1 MIKTIICDDESA
13 SIDII
18 QIYVKEENPMIEIV
32 GTARNG
38 LDALKLIM
46 DKSPEIVFMDIH
58 MPFLNGLEV
67 IEKVLKEKVE
77 TKFIIITAYE
87 SFEYARQAL
96 KLGAVDI
103 LPKPVD
109 FKQLGEAVNQA
120 IGFQFTA
127 CNVVNQALDYIHG
140 HYYEEIRLV
149 KLSEIAYCTE
159 SHLSR
164 EFKKHMGETILSY
177 IHRFRV
183 DKAIS
188 LMLKGQLSIQE
199 ISEKVGYL
207 NVNNFYKYFKE
218 FKGRTPG
225 VYMNELHAK

>member
-1 MIKTIICDDESA
+1 MIKTVICDDESA

-18 QIYVKEENPMIEIV
+18 QIYVKEENPMLEIV

-38 LDALKLIM
+38 LDALKLIT
-46 DKSPEIVFMDIH
+46 DKSPEIVFIDIQ
-58 MPFLNGLEV
+58 MPFLSGLEV
-67 IEKVLKEKVE
+67 IEKVLQDKAE

-109 FKQLGEAVNQA
+109 FKQLGDAVERA
-120 IGFQFTA
+120 IGVQFTA
-127 CNVVNQALDYIHG
+127 CSVVNQALDYIHG
-140 HYYEEIRLV
+140 HYSEEIRLV
-149 KLSEIAYCTE
+149 QLAEIACCTE

-164 EFKKHMGETILSY
+164 EFKKYMGETILSY

-183 DKAIS
+183 DKAVG
-188 LMLKGQLSIQE
+188 LMSKGQLSIQA

-207 NVNNFYKYFKE
+207 NVNNFYKYFRE

-225 VYMNELHAK
+225 AYMNELHEK